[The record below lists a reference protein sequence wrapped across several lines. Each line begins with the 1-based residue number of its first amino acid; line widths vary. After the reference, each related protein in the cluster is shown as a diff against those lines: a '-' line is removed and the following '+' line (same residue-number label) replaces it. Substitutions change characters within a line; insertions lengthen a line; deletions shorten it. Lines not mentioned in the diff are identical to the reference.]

1 MPVDPAVSAI
11 AREQARQAE
20 LIADLQLEVKGLK
33 TEASKGYKPKP
44 SIRFWT
50 NLTEEEI
57 AAEVGALRGW
67 YHQVAVAVLGAPEL
81 IDCTWTDHPHVWT
94 VLDTVSELWKTL
106 WIPERR
112 TPQMVAAQAEF
123 LLRIWPGLLEAV
135 VRETGR
141 CSHRNGRRPVAAV
154 GR

>member
-1 MPVDPAVSAI
+1 MAIDPAVSAI
-11 AREQARQAE
+11 AKEQARQAE
-20 LIADLQLEVKGLK
+20 LIAELQLTVKGLENEK
-33 TEASKGYKPKP
+33 ARGYKPKP

-57 AAEVGALRGW
+57 RAEVAALRGW
-67 YHQVAVAVLGAPEL
+67 YQQVAVAVLTAPEL
-81 IDCTWTDHPHVWT
+81 IECTWTDHPHVWT

-123 LLRIWPGLLEAV
+123 ELRIWPGLLEII

-141 CSHRNGRRPVAAV
+141 CSHRSGRRPVAAV